1 MARTG
6 LYKSDV
12 KKARDALLAQNT
24 HPSVDAVRVALGNTG
39 SKTTI
44 HKYLKELDEK
54 DGGGRKASISE
65 ALQDMVERLAAQLQ
79 EDANGRIDAFRAQ
92 SAEKERQHVE
102 VTAALRKEIEALNGQ
117 LQRTETVAHQETAE
131 HGRIRE
137 TLQAETIARHTAE
150 QQVADLKERLAENDT
165 HLQSIEEK
173 HKHAREALE
182 HYRQSVKEQRDQ
194 DQRRHEQQVQQLQA
208 EIRLLQQS
216 MVVKQDEVTRMN
228 QEGTRLVAD
237 LSHVQKMLYDQQ
249 SHGRQL
255 EQKLEALRPFEQRCK
270 TVEAQL
276 VEKDAHIKELKSL
289 AADASKQAA
298 EFSQQ
303 VRRLELELTAAQ
315 VKLEAQQVA
324 TEQLR
329 AYMERQKAPDA

>member
-1 MARTG
+1 
-6 LYKSDV
+6 
-12 KKARDALLAQNT
+12 
-24 HPSVDAVRVALGNTG
+24 VRVALGNTG

-54 DGGGRKASISE
+54 DGGGHKASISE

-79 EDANGRIDAFRAQ
+79 EDGNVRIDEVRAQ
-92 SAEKERQHVE
+92 SAEKERQHAE

-137 TLQAETIARHTAE
+137 TLQVETIARHTAE
-150 QQVADLKERLAENDT
+150 QQVADLKERFAENDA
-165 HLQSIEEK
+165 HRQSIEEK

-194 DQRRHEQQVQQLQA
+194 DQRRHERQVQQLQA

-216 MVVKQDEVTRMN
+216 LVVKQDEVTRLN
-228 QEGTRLVAD
+228 QEDARLIAD
-237 LSHVQKMLYDQQ
+237 LSHVQKALYDQQ

-255 EQKLEALRPFEQRCK
+255 EQKLEDLRLIEQRCK
-270 TVEAQL
+270 TPSFLETYFSI
-276 VEKDAHIKELKSL
+276 IKRAFVQQFISL
-289 AADASKQAA
+289 SYTSGMTLMQP
-298 EFSQQ
+298 S
-303 VRRLELELTAAQ
+303 VIHRRSAGLPWVSRSTRCCRGDD
-315 VKLEAQQVA
+315 VH
-324 TEQLR
+324 TR
-329 AYMERQKAPDA
+329 